1 MKLLIV
7 VALAAVAVSARAAPA
22 PGSDTAAAKSQGVT
36 GVTVTGE
43 KPKKNVADPKE
54 VICHR
59 EPVLGSL
66 FPKEVCARR
75 EDFAERNRTDQ
86 AGTRHLQEVG
96 QMEVLNPA
104 DKR

>member
-1 MKLLIV
+1 MIAALFAASV
-7 VALAAVAVSARAAPA
+7 VMFQAAPA
-22 PGSDTAAAKSQGVT
+22 AEPSAAPPASTAARGVT

-43 KPKKNVADPKE
+43 KAKKNAPDPKE

-75 EDFAERNRTDQ
+75 EDIADRKRLDQ
-86 AGTRHLQEVG
+86 KYVRDSQALRPWRDPSG
-96 QMEVLNPA
+96 
-104 DKR
+104 D